1 MNENLLEPTDG
12 KQDLFE
18 VNNHENIIDSINES
32 NAEKRESYS
41 EESTTLST
49 TDLESLSLK
58 ELCDCFKNLLISE
71 NISSIKEETQNI
83 RKVFISK
90 YQDLIQEKKQQF
102 FKENP
107 DAQDSDFYFESTDK
121 KTFDELYHQYRT
133 EKNKYQQSIQEELK
147 RNLEKR
153 KAIISELKK
162 IVENTSNFN
171 NALKDIQSLRE
182 RWNAIGAIPK
192 DNYNILW
199 NDYHFHIE
207 RFYDQLQLDRETRDL
222 DFKHNLSQKQNLIQR
237 AKELLN
243 ETDRYKAF
251 REIQL
256 LHRIWKEE
264 TGPVAKEYRE
274 SIWEEFSNLTKQI
287 HENLLKL
294 KTEIKQKEEGNFEQK
309 VAIIDELKNLAG
321 SNFESHNQ
329 WQEAIKKVENLHEQ
343 FNSIGRVPTEKNEK
357 LWDDFKN
364 AFRSFNRSKNNF
376 YKNIKNNQLENLKQK
391 KALLEKAIELKDSE
405 DFQNTTPLMIQIQEK
420 WKHIGHIPKKLSD
433 ELWKEFKTACNYYF
447 DRLNE
452 VRNKEMEVEM
462 KHFEDKKAYFEIV
475 KATELTGDHKTDL
488 EKIKKHIEHWKTLG
502 RVPQNRR
509 HIEGKFNKV
518 LDNLFEQLS
527 TSKKEAELMKFQNKL
542 EQLIEHKD
550 QGAIN
555 KEIIFVQRKIEEIQ
569 NDIFQLEN
577 NIQFIHG
584 AKSDN
589 PLIKEINKNIER
601 HKDELRLWK
610 EKWNTLKSI

>member
-12 KQDLFE
+12 KQDLLDL
-18 VNNHENIIDSINES
+18 NNNQNIIDSINES

-58 ELCDCFKNLLISE
+58 ELCDCFKNLLTSE
-71 NISSIKEETQNI
+71 DISSIKEEVQNI

-90 YQDLIQEKKQQF
+90 YQDLLQEKKQQF

-107 DAQDSDFYFESTDK
+107 DAQDSDFYFESADK
-121 KTFDELYHQYRT
+121 KTFDELSHQYRT
-133 EKNKYQQSIQEELK
+133 EKNKHQQSIQEELK

-153 KAIISELKK
+153 KAIISELKN

-171 NALKDIQSLRE
+171 NALKDIQSLRD

-264 TGPVAKEYRE
+264 TGPVAKEFRE
-274 SIWEEFSNLTKQI
+274 SIWDEFSNLTKQI

-294 KTEIKQKEEGNFEQK
+294 KIEIKQKEEANFEQK
-309 VAIIDELKNLAG
+309 VAVIDALKNLTS

-357 LWDDFKN
+357 LWEDFKN

-391 KALLEKAIELKDSE
+391 KALLEKAIELKDSN
-405 DFQNTTPLMIQIQEK
+405 DFQNTTPLMVQIQEK
-420 WKHIGHIPKKLSD
+420 WKHIGHIPKKQSD
-433 ELWKEFKTACNYYF
+433 QLWKEFKSACNYYF

-462 KHFEDKKAYFEIV
+462 KHFEDKKAYYEIV
-475 KATELTGDHKTDL
+475 KATELTGEHKTDL

-502 RVPQNRR
+502 KVPQNRR
-509 HIEGKFNKV
+509 HIEGKFNKA

-542 EQLIEHKD
+542 EQLIENKD

-577 NIQFIHG
+577 NIQFIQG

>member
-12 KQDLFE
+12 KQDLLDI
-18 VNNHENIIDSINES
+18 NNNQNIIDSINES

-58 ELCDCFKNLLISE
+58 ELCDCFKNLLTSE
-71 NISSIKEETQNI
+71 EISSIKEEVQNI

-90 YQDLIQEKKQQF
+90 YQDLLQEKKQQF

-107 DAQDSDFYFESTDK
+107 DAQDSDFYFESADK
-121 KTFDELYHQYRT
+121 KTFDELSHQYRT
-133 EKNKYQQSIQEELK
+133 EKNKHQQSIQEELK

-153 KAIISELKK
+153 KAIISELKN
-162 IVENTSNFN
+162 IVKNTSNFN
-171 NALKDIQSLRE
+171 NALKDIQSLRD

-264 TGPVAKEYRE
+264 TGPVAKEFRE
-274 SIWEEFSNLTKQI
+274 SIWDEFSNLTKQI

-294 KTEIKQKEEGNFEQK
+294 KIEIKQKEESNFKQK
-309 VAIIDELKNLAG
+309 VAVINALKDLTS

-329 WQEAIKKVENLHEQ
+329 WQEAIKKVENLHDQ

-357 LWDDFKN
+357 LWEDFKN

-376 YKNIKNNQLENLKQK
+376 YKNIKKHQLENLKQK
-391 KALLEKAIELKDSE
+391 KALLEKAIELKDSN
-405 DFQNTTPLMIQIQEK
+405 DFQNTTPLMVQIQEK
-420 WKHIGHIPKKLSD
+420 WKHIGHIPKKQSD
-433 ELWKEFKTACNYYF
+433 ELWKEFKSACNYYF

-462 KHFEDKKAYFEIV
+462 KHFEDKKAYYEIV

-502 RVPQNRR
+502 KVPQNRR
-509 HIEGKFNKV
+509 HIEGKFNKA

-542 EQLIEHKD
+542 EQLIENKD

-577 NIQFIHG
+577 NIQFIQG

>member
-12 KQDLFE
+12 KQDLLDI
-18 VNNHENIIDSINES
+18 NNNQNIIDSINES

-58 ELCDCFKNLLISE
+58 ELCDCFKNLLTSE
-71 NISSIKEETQNI
+71 EISSIKEEVQNI

-90 YQDLIQEKKQQF
+90 YQDLLQEKKQQF

-107 DAQDSDFYFESTDK
+107 DAQDSDFYFESADK
-121 KTFDELYHQYRT
+121 KTFDELSHQYRT
-133 EKNKYQQSIQEELK
+133 EKNKHQQSIQEELK

-153 KAIISELKK
+153 KAIISELKN
-162 IVENTSNFN
+162 IVKNTSNFN
-171 NALKDIQSLRE
+171 NALKDIQSLRD

-264 TGPVAKEYRE
+264 TGPVAKEFRE
-274 SIWEEFSNLTKQI
+274 SIWDEFSNLTKQI

-294 KTEIKQKEEGNFEQK
+294 KIEIKQKEESNFKQK
-309 VAIIDELKNLAG
+309 VAVINALKDLTS

-329 WQEAIKKVENLHEQ
+329 WQEAIKKVENLHDQ

-357 LWDDFKN
+357 LWEDFKN

-391 KALLEKAIELKDSE
+391 KALLEKAIELKDSN
-405 DFQNTTPLMIQIQEK
+405 DFQNTTPLMVQIQEK
-420 WKHIGHIPKKLSD
+420 WKHIGHIPKKQSD
-433 ELWKEFKTACNYYF
+433 QLWKEFKSACNYYF

-462 KHFEDKKAYFEIV
+462 KHFEDKKAYYEIV

-502 RVPQNRR
+502 KVPQNRR
-509 HIEGKFNKV
+509 HIEGKFNKA

-542 EQLIEHKD
+542 EQLIENKD

-577 NIQFIHG
+577 NIQFIQG